1 MIKLSDY
8 VVKFIEQ
15 LGVKHIFMI
24 SGGGCMHL
32 VDSVGKS
39 KKIQYVCNQNE
50 QAVSI
55 CVEAYAE
62 CTNHIGVGIVTTGP
76 GGTNAVTGVAAAYV
90 DSIPCLIISGQ
101 VKTSDLA
108 KNYGV
113 RQMGYQEVDIT
124 NIVKPI
130 TKYAVMI
137 ERPEEIKYHLEK
149 ATYLA
154 LNGRKGPV
162 WIDIPLDVQASM
174 INEEELVGFVPPEE
188 QQGERK
194 RRLDKPV
201 EDLIQLLNQARRP
214 CILVGNGVRLANAK
228 KQFLEIVEY
237 LNIPVLSTWKVVDF
251 MDEMDVCNYG
261 RPGAIGQRAANF
273 IQQNC
278 DFLLVI
284 GARLDLGQTA
294 YNHQNFAPY
303 ATKVMIDIDEKEISK
318 MNMPIAVKIAE
329 DAKLVLEEILSRK
342 EKIHISEN
350 SDWKDYCNRMRNQY
364 PVIKPEYWEEKDY
377 VNPYCFMEV
386 LSESLSNEDVIVP
399 GSSGSC
405 SEITMQAFKVK
416 KGQRLFNNEGFGSM
430 GFGLPASISA
440 CLASGQRTICINGD
454 GGFQF
459 NIQELETLARHQ
471 LPIKIFIFNN
481 QGYAAITGMQRNHFN
496 SFYVAS
502 QKDSEVTLPDVCRQ
516 AEAYHIKSMRI
527 HNNTELREKV
537 REVLSNSEPVICD
550 LCLNPEQPTMPKA
563 ISIKL
568 PDGKMMSKP
577 MEDLWPFLDREEFKE
592 NMIYRE
598 NRYET
603 L

>member
-15 LGVKHIFMI
+15 LGIKHVFMI

-39 KKIQYVCNQNE
+39 KKFQYICNQNE

-90 DSIPCLIISGQ
+90 DSTPCLIISGQ

-149 ATYLA
+149 AAYLA

-162 WIDIPLDVQASM
+162 WIDIPLDVQAAM
-174 INEEELVGFVPPEE
+174 IDEEKLIGFVLPEE
-188 QQGERK
+188 QQEERK
-194 RRLDKPV
+194 QKLNKPV
-201 EDLIQLLNQARRP
+201 GDLIQLLNQSQRP

-228 KQFLEIVEY
+228 EQFLELVEY

-251 MDEMDVCNYG
+251 FDEMDACNYG

-303 ATKVMIDIDEKEISK
+303 ATKVMVDIDEKEISK
-318 MNMPIAVKIAE
+318 MDMPIAVKIAE

-342 EKIHISEN
+342 EEIHINEN
-350 SDWKDYCNRMRNQY
+350 TDWKDYCNRMRKQY
-364 PVIKPEYWEEKDY
+364 SVIKPEYWEEKDY
-377 VNPYCFMEV
+377 VNPYCFMEI
-386 LSESLSNEDVIVP
+386 LSELLSKEDVIVP

-405 SEITMQAFKVK
+405 SEITMQAFKIK

-459 NIQELETLARHQ
+459 NVQELETLARHQ

-481 QGYAAITGMQRNHFN
+481 KGYAAITGMQRNHFDG
-496 SFYVAS
+496 FYVAS

-516 AEAYHIKSMRI
+516 AEAYHIKNMRI

-537 REVLSNSEPVICD
+537 GEVLSSNGPVICD
-550 LCLNPEQPTMPKA
+550 LCLNPEQPTMPKV

-592 NMIYRE
+592 NMICIKE
-598 NRYET
+598 
-603 L
+603 